1 MPYGKENSIYQI
13 NQKGILIMLNP
24 SMSKLIKKV
33 DNTYLLV
40 NAAAKRS
47 RVISQRAEEEGM
59 PLKEKAVTLALKD
72 IANGVVTVKK
82 VTAEETEQI
91 G

>member
-1 MPYGKENSIYQI
+1 
-13 NQKGILIMLNP
+13 MLNP
-24 SMSKLIKKV
+24 SMSKLMQKV

-47 RVISQRAEEEGM
+47 RVISQRAEDEGT

-72 IANGVVTVKK
+72 IANGTVTVKK
-82 VTAEETEQI
+82 AASSEEEQI

>member
-1 MPYGKENSIYQI
+1 
-13 NQKGILIMLNP
+13 MLNP
-24 SMSKLIKKV
+24 SMSKLSKKV
-33 DNTYLLV
+33 DNAYLLV

-47 RVISQRAEEEGM
+47 RVISQHAEEEGT

-72 IANGVVTVKK
+72 IANGTVVVRK
-82 VTAEETEQI
+82 VEPSESTEQI

>member
-1 MPYGKENSIYQI
+1 
-13 NQKGILIMLNP
+13 MLNP
-24 SMSKLIKKV
+24 SMSKLMQKV

-47 RVISQRAEEEGM
+47 RVISQRAEDEGT
-59 PLKEKAVTLALKD
+59 PLTEKAVTLALKD
-72 IANGVVTVKK
+72 IANGTVTVKK
-82 VTAEETEQI
+82 SASSEEEQI

>member
-1 MPYGKENSIYQI
+1 
-13 NQKGILIMLNP
+13 MLNP

-40 NAAAKRS
+40 NAAAKHS
-47 RVISQRAEEEGM
+47 RAISQRAEDEGM

-72 IANGVVTVKK
+72 IANGTVVVKK
-82 VTAEETEQI
+82 VEPTEETED
-91 G
+91 

>member
-1 MPYGKENSIYQI
+1 
-13 NQKGILIMLNP
+13 MLNP

-47 RVISQRAEEEGM
+47 RVISQRAEEEGT

-72 IANGVVTVKK
+72 IANGTVVVKK
-82 VTAEETEQI
+82 VESEDQTNI

>member
-1 MPYGKENSIYQI
+1 
-13 NQKGILIMLNP
+13 MLNP
-24 SMSKLIKKV
+24 SMSKLMQKV

-47 RVISQRAEEEGM
+47 RVISQRAEDEGT

-72 IANGVVTVKK
+72 IANGTVTVKK
-82 VTAEETEQI
+82 SASSEEEQI